1 MKKILVLALV
11 LFWYSHALIQA
22 PKTPLA
28 DPHTFSNLFNQGTQ
42 FFKNKEYEKAIN
54 LFEEALKIEN
64 NHAQPYFN
72 IGLCYALLQN
82 PDKAKEYYR
91 KAIKQNPKYTKA
103 MLHLAGLLKKAGEKN
118 ESMSYYQL
126 AVEQE
131 PLSFEAQREYAR
143 LLHEQNNFEEA
154 EHHFAKA
161 VHLRPE
167 NPHLRL
173 EWANTLNV
181 LSQFEKALEQ
191 YYRIYAALP
200 NSPSVQYNIAYTLKR
215 IDRIKPAIELYKKV
229 LEQKPDYAEAHFSLG
244 TAYLVSGDFEN
255 GWPEYE
261 WRWKKGTMKER
272 KLSKPQWSGES
283 LEGKILLI
291 HAEQGLGDT
300 LQFIRYAK
308 VAKKMGATVIAAVQK
323 PLIQLLQECPYI
335 DHVRYLFDP
344 FPAYDVHVPLLSFPH
359 VLKTTVETIP
369 DEVPYLYV
377 DKELDTKWTNVF
389 KQDTNFKIGICW
401 QGNPNYSTHFL
412 RAAVA
417 GKSLHVKNFEALT
430 KIPGVTVYS
439 LQRKTGTEQLNDL
452 PEDFELHVFD
462 DHFDVEHGAFM
473 DTAAVMKQMDLI
485 ITVDTSPAHLAG
497 GLGIPTWILIPNPP
511 DWRWM
516 LKRTDSPWYPENV
529 RLFRQPT
536 PGDWQSVMQTIV
548 NEVQKKLGIQVPTPS
563 VPIPSGS
570 GQTKDKI
577 TAEIAIGEL
586 LDKITILEIKK
597 ERISDKKKLKNIN
610 TELNSLRRTLKQM
623 IKTTPELEQLVKDLK
638 QTNATLWDIEDA
650 IREKERQKRFDLEFI
665 ELARSVY
672 IENDKRCAIKRK
684 INAASGSQI
693 IEEKS
698 YKPY

>member
-1 MKKILVLALV
+1 MKKFSVLALV
-11 LFWYSHALIQA
+11 MFYSQALIQA

-28 DPHTFSNLFNQGTQ
+28 DPQTFSKVFNQGTQ
-42 FFKNKEYEKAIN
+42 YFKNKNFDKAIEY
-54 LFEEALKIEN
+54 FTEALKIEDH
-64 NHAQPYFN
+64 HAPAYFN
-72 IGLCYALLQN
+72 IGLCHALLQN
-82 PDKAKEYYR
+82 SDKAKEYYR
-91 KAIKQNPKYTKA
+91 KAIKHNPKYTKA
-103 MLHLAGLLKKAGEKN
+103 MLHLAGLLKKAGEKK
-118 ESMSYYQL
+118 ESISYYQC

-143 LLHEQNNFEEA
+143 LLHEQNDFKKA
-154 EHHFAKA
+154 ERHFAKA
-161 VHLRPE
+161 VHLDPE
-167 NPHLRL
+167 NPHVRL
-173 EWANTLNV
+173 EWANTLNI
-181 LSQFEKALEQ
+181 LSQYEKALDQ

-215 IDRIKPAIELYKKV
+215 IERIKPAIELYKKV

-272 KLSKPQWSGES
+272 NLSKPRWSGES
-283 LEGKILLI
+283 LEGKTLLI

-323 PLIQLLQECPYI
+323 ALIPLLRNCPYI
-335 DHVRYLFDP
+335 DEVRYLFDP
-344 FPAYDVHVPLLSFPH
+344 FPQYDMHIPLLSFPY
-359 VLKTTVETIP
+359 VLKTTLETVP
-369 DEVPYLYV
+369 HELPYLYAN
-377 DKELDTKWTNVF
+377 KELEEKWATVLQ
-389 KQDTNFKIGICW
+389 QDTNFKIGICW

-417 GKSLHVKNFEALT
+417 GKSLHIKNFEALT
-430 KIPGVTVYS
+430 KIPGVSVYS

-462 DHFDVEHGAFM
+462 DHFDVEHGPFM

-497 GLGIPTWILIPNPP
+497 GLGVPTWILLPNPP

-516 LKRTDSPWYPENV
+516 LQRTDSPWYPDNV

-536 PGDWQSVMQTIV
+536 PGDWESVMQTII
-548 NEVQKKLGIQVPTPS
+548 NEVQKKIGIQAPTQSILILPL
-563 VPIPSGS
+563 
-570 GQTKDKI
+570 GQTSFKI

-597 ERISDKKKLKNIN
+597 ERISDEKKLKNVN
-610 TELNSLRRTLKQM
+610 TELNSLRNTFKRMATQ
-623 IKTTPELEQLVKDLK
+623 TPELEQLFNDLK
-638 QTNATLWDIEDA
+638 QANTTLWDIEDA

-684 INAASGSQI
+684 INAATGSQI